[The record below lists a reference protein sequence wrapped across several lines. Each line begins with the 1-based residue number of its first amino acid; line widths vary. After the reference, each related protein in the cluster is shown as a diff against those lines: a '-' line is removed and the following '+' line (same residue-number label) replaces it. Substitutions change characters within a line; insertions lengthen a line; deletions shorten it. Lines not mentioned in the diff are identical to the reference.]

1 MTCAKSET
9 YCRPMN
15 KSRRWTVDLDVRD
28 DAPSVFVPADLLP
41 DALVG
46 DFVTISSSQPDTV
59 RRGRII
65 EKLDDHV
72 RGRFLT
78 VSLE

>member
-1 MTCAKSET
+1 MIE
-9 YCRPMN
+9 P
-15 KSRRWTVDLDVRD
+15 RRWRVDLDVRE

-46 DFVTISSSQPDTV
+46 DFVTISSSQPATV
-59 RRGRII
+59 RRGWII

-72 RGRFLT
+72 RGQFYS

>member
-1 MTCAKSET
+1 
-9 YCRPMN
+9 MN
-15 KSRRWTVDLDVRD
+15 EPRRWRLDLDVRD

-46 DFVTISSSQPDTV
+46 DFVTILSSEPATV
-59 RRGRII
+59 RRGCII
-65 EKLDDHV
+65 EEVDDDV